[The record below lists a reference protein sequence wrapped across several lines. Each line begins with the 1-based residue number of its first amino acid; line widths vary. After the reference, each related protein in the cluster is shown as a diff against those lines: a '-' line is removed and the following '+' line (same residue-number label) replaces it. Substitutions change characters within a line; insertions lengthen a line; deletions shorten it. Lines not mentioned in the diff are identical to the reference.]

1 MRLLPALV
9 SALVFSTASPA
20 LAGVFGDDLQRC
32 LVTKMTDQDRT
43 TLMRWMLSVISSDP
57 QLKSLTTITDGQRVK
72 INTDAASVIQRLAI
86 EDCRTQAF
94 AAVKQEGPETLGT
107 AFNVL
112 GQSAARQMFASPEAQ
127 AELQKLGTGFDQ
139 PRLDAFMKEAGVPEN
154 TKK

>member
-1 MRLLPALV
+1 
-9 SALVFSTASPA
+9 
-20 LAGVFGDDLQRC
+20 
-32 LVTKMTDQDRT
+32 MTDQDRT

-57 QLKSLTTITDGQRVK
+57 QLKSLTTITDDQRIK

-86 EDCRTQAF
+86 EDCRIQAL
-94 AAVKQEGPETLGT
+94 AAVKQEGPEALGT

-139 PRLDAFMKEAGVPEN
+139 SRLDAFMKEAGVPEK